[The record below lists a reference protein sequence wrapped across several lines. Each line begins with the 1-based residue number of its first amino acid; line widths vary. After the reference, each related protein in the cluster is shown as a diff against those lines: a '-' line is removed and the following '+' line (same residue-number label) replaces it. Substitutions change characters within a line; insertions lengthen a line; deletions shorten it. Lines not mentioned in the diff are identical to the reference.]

1 MGAPPIRSEGAFF
14 FWYTVTTMREIEVKA
29 KVVNEKDI
37 LSKLQDLG
45 CELSVPVTQE
55 DVVFA
60 QRVGSMEE
68 FLTNSV
74 FLRIREGTKGIVFT
88 LKYNPDRQ
96 GEPDA
101 MPVEHEVTVDS
112 RAELEAIFQLLG
124 FKPMVT
130 VKKTRQSGHYKNW
143 EICIDQ
149 VEELG
154 TFIEVEQMAEH
165 DEDFEPIRESMMEFL
180 RSLDI
185 AEADLLAKRYDIQM
199 IEQRGGMS
207 VG

>member
-1 MGAPPIRSEGAFF
+1 
-14 FWYTVTTMREIEVKA
+14 MREIEIKA
-29 KVVNEKDI
+29 KVINEEDI

-45 CELSVPVTQE
+45 CEISEPVVQE

-60 QRVGSMEE
+60 QKIGSLEE

-74 FLRIREGTKGIVFT
+74 FLRIRESQKGIVFT

-112 RAELEAIFQLLG
+112 RAELEAIIQLLG
-124 FKPMVT
+124 FKPMVA
-130 VKKTRQSGHYKNW
+130 VKKTRRTGHHKNW
-143 EICIDQ
+143 EICIDA

-165 DEDFEPIRESMMEFL
+165 EEDIEPIRESIMEFL

-185 AEADLLAKRYDIQM
+185 TESDLLAKRYDIQM
-199 IEQRGGMS
+199 IEKQRAG
-207 VG
+207 